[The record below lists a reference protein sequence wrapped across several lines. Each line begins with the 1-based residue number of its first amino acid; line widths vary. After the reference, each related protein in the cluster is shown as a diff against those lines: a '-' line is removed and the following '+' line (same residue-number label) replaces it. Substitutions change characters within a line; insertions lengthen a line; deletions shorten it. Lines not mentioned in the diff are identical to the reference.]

1 MLEKLYETSLRLSDS
16 VAGLPKR
23 YLYDKINFGQ
33 RLVGICG
40 ARGVGKTTLILQYL
54 KENFS
59 DPRIGL
65 YVSADHLHVA
75 AAGLYSIADE
85 HHRNGGQLLCI
96 DEIHKHDNWAQEL
109 KNIYDSFPDLSLI
122 VSGSSA
128 LHLVKHGYDLSRRLV
143 RYSLKG
149 LSFREFIL
157 FKIGVAIPSVSLPEL
172 LANHTKMSSSILEQV
187 KVFPLFKEYLATGYY
202 PFWLEGLEEYWTK
215 LQNVLDK
222 IIYEDIPSLF
232 DIRHRGIQQIRR
244 LLYILANSKP
254 FTVNVSELAREL
266 EMSRDSLYQ
275 YLDYLSKSHVTNAT
289 SPASKGKAARRKPG
303 KIYLENT
310 SLLQL
315 LATTLDQSFIGTRRE
330 TFFVSQFA
338 DLYSLYLSRQ
348 GDFADGDG
356 RIYEVGGRG
365 KSSKQ
370 VSGIE
375 KGYIICDDTEIG
387 SRRRIPLYL
396 FGFLY

>member
-1 MLEKLYETSLRLSDS
+1 MLEKLYEISVRLVGR

-23 YLYDKINFGQ
+23 YLYERINFGQ

-54 KENFS
+54 AEDFG
-59 DPRIGL
+59 DPRTGL

-75 AAGLYSIADE
+75 ATGLYSIADE
-85 HHRNGGQLLCI
+85 HQRNGGRLLCI
-96 DEIHKHDNWAQEL
+96 DEIHKYDNWGQEL
-109 KNIYDSFPDLSLI
+109 KSIYDSFPELSLV

-128 LHLVKHGYDLSRRLV
+128 LHLVRHGYDLSRRLV
-143 RYSLKG
+143 RYSMKG

-157 FKIGVAIPSVSLPEL
+157 FKTGLNIPAIPLSEILS
-172 LANHTKMSSSILEQV
+172 NHTELSSSILAQA

-202 PFWLEGLEEYWTK
+202 PFWLEGTDEYWAK

-244 LLYILANSKP
+244 LLHILATSKP

-266 EMSRDSLYQ
+266 EASRDSLYQ
-275 YLDYLSKSHVTNAT
+275 YLDYLVQARLTNAM
-289 SPASKGKAARRKPG
+289 SLRAKGKAVQRKPG

-310 SLLQL
+310 SLLHL
-315 LATTLDQSFIGTRRE
+315 LATTSDQTFIGTRRE
-330 TFFVSQFA
+330 TFFVNQFA
-338 DLYSLYLSRQ
+338 ELHPLHLSRDA
-348 GDFADGDG
+348 DFTDQAGHS
-356 RIYEVGGRG
+356 YEIGGRAKSG
-365 KSSKQ
+365 KQ
-370 VSGIE
+370 LSGTT
-375 KGYIICDDTEIG
+375 KGYIVSDDIEIG
-387 SRRRIPLYL
+387 SGRRVPLYL